1 MADVSFKLTDNTELV
16 KQATAAAVER
26 GLEVVGIEVEG
37 RAKLICTTRYG
48 ENSPIDTGRLRNSIT
63 HATKTN
69 PGQDAYQDNQGHQ
82 YAGGAAKGTPE
93 EKTVY
98 VGTNVEYAPYV
109 EMGTVK
115 MAARPI
121 LRPAATEN
129 PEQLKKLFE
138 AELRK
143 G

>member
-1 MADVSFKLTDNTELV
+1 MANVSYKLTDNTELV
-16 KQATAAAVER
+16 KQATAAAIER

-37 RAKLICTTRYG
+37 RAKLICQ
-48 ENSPIDTGRLRNSIT
+48 EKHIVDTGRLRNSIT

-69 PGQDAYQDNQGHQ
+69 PGKSSYTDNAGNAYDN
-82 YAGGAAKGTPE
+82 GAAKGTPE

-115 MAARPI
+115 MAARPF